1 MPSPLL
7 LTQKIMDC
15 NKKNNLMETAE
26 DINLLLDAQDQ
37 AILTK
42 YLHNLSQK
50 CFNLLLVQL

>member
-1 MPSPLL
+1 
-7 LTQKIMDC
+7 MDC